1 MLAFIWTY
9 LLPSTGIALVLAL
22 LWAQR
27 KASTARADLA
37 EAKQKLA
44 YTTSRLEFAL
54 QELNAAREARNAIM
68 LAKIDLEGKL
78 HGALTLANSAMES
91 ARDLARLSQEGAPPA
106 VLAAKVKEIW
116 NG

>member
-1 MLAFIWTY
+1 MISFIWTY
-9 LLPSTGIALVLAL
+9 LLPSTSIALVLAL

-27 KASTARADLA
+27 KASTARVELA
-37 EAKQKLA
+37 EVKQKLA

-78 HGALTLANSAMES
+78 HGALCLANSAMES
-91 ARDLARLSQEGAPPA
+91 AKEVAKLAQDGAPPA
-106 VLAAKVKEIW
+106 VLAAKVKEVW